1 MWGEINGQYSVVT
14 TLINAGAELDI
25 PDDKNLTTLMRAAWS
40 GHLSI
45 VNQLIAAGADP
56 NRRDN
61 NGLSAIEYA
70 KREGHKVIIASL
82 KITIKWVSSTNPI

>member
-1 MWGEINGQYSVVT
+1 
-14 TLINAGAELDI
+14 
-25 PDDKNLTTLMRAAWS
+25 
-40 GHLSI
+40 LSI

-70 KREGHKVIIASL
+70 KREGHKGIIANL
-82 KITIKWVSSTNPI
+82 KITIK